1 VNLMSDQTSALP
13 LHYSSRAERI
23 ADGWVHGVG
32 LAIAAGGAG
41 LLIALA
47 AWRPGGREVGAVVVY
62 SLCLLLMLAAS
73 AIYNLADRSRLRS
86 TLRRADHAA
95 IFVMIAGSYTPFTVG
110 FEGAWAVGMTAA
122 VWLIAL
128 AGAAGKLFLPG
139 LSHRLWLGLY
149 VALGWMVLVAIDPL
163 VRSVSVLALVLL
175 VVGGA
180 IYTSGVAIYVLERLP
195 FRRAIWHGFV
205 LVAAGAHYAAILTGV
220 VLT

>member
-1 VNLMSDQTSALP
+1 
-13 LHYSSRAERI
+13 
-23 ADGWVHGVG
+23 
-32 LAIAAGGAG
+32 
-41 LLIALA
+41 
-47 AWRPGGREVGAVVVY
+47 
-62 SLCLLLMLAAS
+62 
-73 AIYNLADRSRLRS
+73 LADRSRLRA